1 MVLETFLMGF
11 GYIFP
16 AYVANATP
24 VVAVKLLGK
33 AHPIDNRLYLP
44 DGRRL
49 LGDGK
54 TIEGLIAGIAFGTLT
69 GILIN
74 VFIFQLFRT
83 FYEILTIATGAMA
96 GDILGAFIKRR
107 LGLPQGHPAP
117 MLDQLGFLIASLLLT
132 HILFTL
138 PQWLDIFTIILLLV
152 LTFAMH
158 VGTNLFAYSVGL
170 KDRWY

>member
-1 MVLETFLMGF
+1 MGF

-24 VVAVKLLGK
+24 VVAVRILGR
-33 AHPIDNRLYLP
+33 AHPLDNRVILL

-54 TIEGLIAGIAFGTLT
+54 TVEGLISGIVFGTLT

-74 VFIFQLFRT
+74 IFIAPLFRS
-83 FYEILTIATGAMA
+83 YLEILSLSTGAML

-107 LGLPQGHPAP
+107 LGLPQGAPAP
-117 MLDQLGFLIASLLLT
+117 ILDQLGFLVAGLFLT
-132 HILFTL
+132 HLLFTL
-138 PQWLDIFTIILLLV
+138 PPWLDMFTIILLLA
-152 LTFAMH
+152 LTLGMH
-158 VGTNLFAYSVGL
+158 LGTNLFAYAVGL